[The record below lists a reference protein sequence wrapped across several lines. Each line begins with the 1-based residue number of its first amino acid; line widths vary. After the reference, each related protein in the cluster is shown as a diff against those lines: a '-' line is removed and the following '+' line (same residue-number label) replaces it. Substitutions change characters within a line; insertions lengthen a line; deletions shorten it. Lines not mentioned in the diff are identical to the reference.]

1 MGEVLNIWRWG
12 ISRTTGLPSLATH
25 QARMGMETIKEA
37 GAYQYQGPLHR
48 LCLVVLSAYQRQEI
62 NSAKVVTD
70 LTV

>member
-48 LCLVVLSAYQRQEI
+48 LCLVVLCIPKTGNQLCKSG
-62 NSAKVVTD
+62 N
-70 LTV
+70 